1 MIESSSDKEQDN
13 TQELSVLEVN
23 INDKISKLFE
33 LAQSSGFLINNNS
46 TLTADKLD
54 DTFAKAFINSGETFA
69 LLVGS
74 RGGASFG
81 EPMLWKRMK
90 DKLQYYY
97 IFARNIDAIEF
108 IPKQKIVF
116 MGWGQWQNV
125 QKKDM
130 NLKYK
135 WEIDGQQ
142 TEWYDRTVLEEDMD
156 QEENWTKINITKDFG
171 VKPIVVNAGQS
182 IHIMV

>member
-54 DTFAKAFINSGETFA
+54 DTFAKDFINSGETFA

-74 RGGASFG
+74 GGGASFG